1 MCKCLCEHAAV
12 CACVETLW
20 CVQVSLCKACPF
32 LHWGTFLSPL
42 WGYIDHMRGKNNL
55 VEAGC
60 YMVESRMDR
69 NVEDECF
76 FGEKMNI
83 NHRGHQQHH
92 HQHHSI
98 TFYHKYYLLEGIPC
112 VCDFFLSEPVTRVQ
126 FLTMSK
132 IRLVWVRMSI
142 ATCHTVVVL
151 YLATGFLQL
160 SLQCSPRHI
169 AFSCPKQEGRSQKYM
184 QLVAGLLEIFS
195 MR

>member
-1 MCKCLCEHAAV
+1 MPFSALGHFPFTAVGIYRPHARQ
-12 CACVETLW
+12 EQPGRSWL
-20 CVQVSLCKACPF
+20 
-32 LHWGTFLSPL
+32 LHG
-42 WGYIDHMRGKNNL
+42 GIKNGQ
-55 VEAGC
+55 EC
-60 YMVESRMDR
+60 WRRM
-69 NVEDECF
+69 F

-98 TFYHKYYLLEGIPC
+98 TFYHKYSLLEGIPC

-160 SLQCSPRHI
+160 SLQCSPRHT
-169 AFSCPKQEGRSQKYM
+169 ASSCPKQEGRSQKYM
-184 QLVAGLLEIFS
+184 QLVAGLLGIFS